1 MAPSSRPVLLSE
13 RSCVVQYATQFAS
26 PQRTVR
32 LRLLHERLRPVQNMH
47 DMADLEARNNAADV
61 YLWLGLRLDGFVDL
75 VAAEDYR
82 DEVPRCAAS
91 LMRSGI
97 GLLTAPRVWSK
108 HHPPPVQ
115 LVAAL
120 NEALQ
125 ARWNISRRLVRIRRR
140 PPPPPPPPARQG
152 SASSVWAAGQR

>member
-1 MAPSSRPVLLSE
+1 MFV
-13 RSCVVQYATQFAS
+13 VVQYATQFAS

-82 DEVPRCAAS
+82 DEVRCAAKGWRNS
-91 LMRSGI
+91 QKMAQFKKVCSQRNAFRIIAILNRSS
-97 GLLTAPRVWSK
+97 W
-108 HHPPPVQ
+108 
-115 LVAAL
+115 
-120 NEALQ
+120 LQ
-125 ARWNISRRLVRIRRR
+125 
-140 PPPPPPPPARQG
+140 P
-152 SASSVWAAGQR
+152 